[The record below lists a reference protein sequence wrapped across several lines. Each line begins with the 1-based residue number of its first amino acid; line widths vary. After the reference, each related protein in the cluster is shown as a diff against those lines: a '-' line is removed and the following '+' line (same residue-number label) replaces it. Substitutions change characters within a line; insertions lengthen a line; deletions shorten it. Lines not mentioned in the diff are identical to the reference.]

1 MLNVEID
8 RSQKVIL
15 LEPASQLSKG
25 DFEEAIKVI
34 DPFLESEGEANGVI
48 INARH
53 FPGWDS
59 FSALIRHLRF
69 IKNRHQ
75 RVQRVAVVT
84 DSPIGNLLEVAARHF
99 VSAEVARFTYGEF
112 TEAREWVEP
121 DAVILS
127 DKERDTEDTAR

>member
-1 MLNVEID
+1 MLNIEID

-15 LEPASQLSKG
+15 LEPAGRLAKT
-25 DFEEAIKVI
+25 DFDEAVEVI
-34 DPFLESEGEANGVI
+34 DPFLESEGVANGVI

-59 FSALIRHLRF
+59 FAALIRHLRF
-69 IKNRHQ
+69 IKNHHQ
-75 RVQRVAVVT
+75 RVRRVAVVS
-84 DSPIGNLLEVAARHF
+84 DSPIGNLLEITAGHF
-99 VSAEVARFTYGEF
+99 ASADVARFTYGEF

-127 DKERDTEDTAR
+127 DAAPGSGRRGD